1 MSNWTEADVARIQAR
16 NAPADKRS
24 KYGSVKKQVDG
35 ITFDS
40 TKEANRY
47 VELLAM
53 SRGGLITGLRLQP
66 TFQLRA
72 AGPSG
77 EVLCGEY
84 RADFEY
90 VRHGEHIIEDVKSPA
105 TRTAL
110 YKLKKKIAEA
120 CHAISITEI

>member
-1 MSNWTEADVARIQAR
+1 MATRGWENVKASDLNKPEQA
-16 NAPADKRS
+16 KRS
-24 KYGSVKKQVDG
+24 KYGAVKKQVDG

-47 VELLAM
+47 LDLIMMQRA
-53 SRGGLITGLRLQP
+53 GQITGLRLQP

-90 VRHGEHIIEDVKSPA
+90 MRLGEHIIEDVKSPA

-120 CHAISITEI
+120 CHAISITEV